1 MKSRLRLLRAEHGL
15 TQADLGELVGV
26 SRQAINAIETGKFEP
41 SLGLAWRLARHF
53 GQPIEQIFDFTD
65 ELEGDGA

>member
-1 MKSRLRLLRAEHGL
+1 MRSRLKILRAEHGL
-15 TQADLGELVGV
+15 TQADLGALAGV

-53 GQPIEQIFDFTD
+53 GQPIEAIFDFSD
-65 ELEGDGA
+65 ELED